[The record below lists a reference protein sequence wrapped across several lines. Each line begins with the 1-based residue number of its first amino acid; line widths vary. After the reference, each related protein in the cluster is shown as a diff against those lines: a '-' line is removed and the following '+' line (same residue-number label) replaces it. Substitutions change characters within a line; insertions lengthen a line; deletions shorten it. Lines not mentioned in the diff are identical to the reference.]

1 VGAGPATELAPAKEW
16 YTIVVYEKPRS
27 KTVVLYVGR
36 KTFTFKVPASINV
49 GNIAVVMKRW
59 RVSDKTVA
67 CSARIHVANLAK
79 LLRAY
84 APEVAEALEPILH
97 AAEARVDVVAR
108 ADGARPEAAA
118 ERKPRVIEEVD
129 VVVYER
135 PNVKT
140 VEVHIDNDTFT
151 FNVPA
156 SCKVNGV
163 VKKASTEGGAKV
175 YYMRV
180 RARDIAELIRKY
192 AYDKATRK
200 ISLLDPLFRAAALQG
215 LKVHHNELYVKLWLE
230 HELGEPLFRVGD
242 PRERE
247 LGSCIK
253 HFTHSYRIWRMVTPP
268 WAALC

>member
-1 VGAGPATELAPAKEW
+1 
-16 YTIVVYEKPRS
+16 
-27 KTVVLYVGR
+27 
-36 KTFTFKVPASINV
+36 
-49 GNIAVVMKRW
+49 MKRW

-79 LLRAY
+79 LRAY

-129 VVVYER
+129 VYER

-180 RARDIAELIRKY
+180 RARDIAELIRMY
-192 AYDKATRK
+192 AYDNAVRK
-200 ISLLDPLFRAAALQG
+200 LTILDPLFRAAALQG
-215 LKVHHNELYVKLWLE
+215 LKIHHNELYVKLWPAKP
-230 HELGEPLFRVGD
+230 LGEPLFRIGD
-242 PRERE
+242 QRERE
-247 LGSCIK
+247 LGDCIK
-253 HFTHSYRIWRMVTPP
+253 HFTHSYGIWRMVTPP